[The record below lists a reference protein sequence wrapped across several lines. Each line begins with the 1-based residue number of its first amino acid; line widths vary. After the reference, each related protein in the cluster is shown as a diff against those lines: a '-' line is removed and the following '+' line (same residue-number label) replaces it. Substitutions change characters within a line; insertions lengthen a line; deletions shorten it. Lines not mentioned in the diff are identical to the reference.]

1 MNIILQAG
9 LFAKIII
16 FILFLLSL
24 FSWAI
29 IFQKL
34 RFFHTLKKENRRF
47 LISCRQRSSLKDI
60 REACDIFPKAPL
72 AKIAWT
78 GIKEWESFFRA
89 NPVAELAGKV
99 QFLESILLTVRDR
112 MEMVIRE
119 EEREYEKYLSF
130 LATVTAV
137 SPFLGLLGTVWGI
150 TQSFFNIRGLP
161 VINLTIIAPG
171 ISDALITTIAGL
183 LVAVPALVAYNYI
196 LSLIRT
202 AVSDLE
208 DFSQELINSF
218 RREVI
223 IG

>member
-1 MNIILQAG
+1 
-9 LFAKIII
+9 
-16 FILFLLSL
+16 
-24 FSWAI
+24 
-29 IFQKL
+29 
-34 RFFHTLKKENRRF
+34 
-47 LISCRQRSSLKDI
+47 
-60 REACDIFPKAPL
+60 
-72 AKIAWT
+72 
-78 GIKEWESFFRA
+78 
-89 NPVAELAGKV
+89 
-99 QFLESILLTVRDR
+99 
-112 MEMVIRE
+112 
-119 EEREYEKYLSF
+119 YLSF